1 MLKQGRGR
9 ATTCL
14 ICAPIKSTN
23 PINAVCETPPDYMRN
38 KHEDWQK
45 AWALRSELDQ

>member
-1 MLKQGRGR
+1 M
-9 ATTCL
+9 
-14 ICAPIKSTN
+14 PWETN
-23 PINAVCETPPDYMRN
+23 PVNAVCETPPDYMRN